1 MDAVLAVLEVREL
14 CCAEDDG
21 ALRHVD
27 RETEKRSPGETVAG
41 GGGEQSRRNAKP
53 GTGEDIEDGEEC
65 QMTPELQTSSNACL
79 PSASPRLPSP
89 RAAPTQALSI
99 GRHTLLLTMFGQ
111 VLREEPMGS
120 WSGRGSGASRMFM
133 SCSHPGSSCTGTD
146 GACWEGRAAARVR
159 VSFPAGCAHLG
170 GVIGV
175 GDAAGCGSGGGGRRG
190 GFLKHHEK
198 DVEHGAAQ
206 APRAHGDRSRVSRET
221 YHFAR
226 AARFWRPRPA
236 HAPPPPSRP
245 IFDAS
250 P

>member
-53 GTGEDIEDGEEC
+53 GAGEDIEDGEEC

-133 SCSHPGSSCTGTD
+133 SCSHPGRLLGRTD
-146 GACWEGRAAARVR
+146 GAGRAARVR
-159 VSFPAGCAHLG
+159 LSSPAG
-170 GVIGV
+170 
-175 GDAAGCGSGGGGRRG
+175 R
-190 GFLKHHEK
+190 
-198 DVEHGAAQ
+198 
-206 APRAHGDRSRVSRET
+206 APG
-221 YHFAR
+221 
-226 AARFWRPRPA
+226 WRYRC
-236 HAPPPPSRP
+236 R
-245 IFDAS
+245 
-250 P
+250 